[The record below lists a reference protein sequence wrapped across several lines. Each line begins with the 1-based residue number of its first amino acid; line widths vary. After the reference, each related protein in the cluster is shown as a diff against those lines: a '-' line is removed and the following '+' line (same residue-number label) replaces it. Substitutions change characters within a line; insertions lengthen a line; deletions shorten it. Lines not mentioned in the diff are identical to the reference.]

1 MENFEKY
8 LTHKSDEVDNAA
20 YALITAIAR
29 TEKEIEWDMEII
41 GEVVDAVKSVL
52 DDFNVPV
59 CHPFFADETP
69 CYKTSECQNRN
80 CPFKQKEEK

>member
-1 MENFEKY
+1 MKNFDKY
-8 LTHKSDEVDNAA
+8 LTLKCDEIDNAA

-29 TEKEIEWDMEII
+29 VEKELEWDMKII

-69 CYKTSECQNRN
+69 CYKTGECQNVL
-80 CPFKQKEEK
+80 CPFKKEEK